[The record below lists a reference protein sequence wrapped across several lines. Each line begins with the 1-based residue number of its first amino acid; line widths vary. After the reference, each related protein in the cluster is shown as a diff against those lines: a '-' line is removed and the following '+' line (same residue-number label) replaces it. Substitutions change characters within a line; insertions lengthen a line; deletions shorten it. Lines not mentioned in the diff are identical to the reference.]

1 MRVSKRITSVI
12 PLSGRIIKINQDSV
26 IINLGSK
33 DGIVKNQILEATRLG
48 LDNIPMKVVTVDE
61 YIAKVVP
68 EVTSWTKN
76 LGLKDKVIVTG
87 TIRDGAETDK
97 K

>member
-1 MRVSKRITSVI
+1 M
-12 PLSGRIIKINQDSV
+12 
-26 IINLGSK
+26 
-33 DGIVKNQILEATRLG
+33 EATRLG

-68 EVTSWTKN
+68 EVTSLTKN